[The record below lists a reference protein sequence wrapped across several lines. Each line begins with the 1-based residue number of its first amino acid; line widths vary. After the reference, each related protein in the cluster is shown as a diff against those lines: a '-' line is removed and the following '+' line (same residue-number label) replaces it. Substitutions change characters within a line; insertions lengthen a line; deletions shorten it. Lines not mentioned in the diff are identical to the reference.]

1 MTARRGPL
9 NYTTVIEPQKSA
21 GECVAMLAAHGV
33 TALGQ
38 TFDGKGTPTGLTFQ
52 IETPWGMRQYSLPVN
67 VKGTN
72 AALARAYSRRDIPQ
86 RYANLDQAQR
96 VAWRV
101 MKDWLEVQLALI
113 QAGVAEL
120 NQVMLP
126 YMHVDHGVTVWERW
140 TENEQ
145 LAISARA
152 GEGAS
157 HA

>member
-1 MTARRGPL
+1 
-9 NYTTVIEPQKSA
+9 
-21 GECVAMLAAHGV
+21 MLAAHGV

-101 MKDWLEVQLALI
+101 MKDWLEGQLAPL
-113 QAGVAEL
+113 QAGVSAL
-120 NQVMLP
+120 HQVILP
-126 YMHVDHGVTVWERW
+126 YMDVDHGTTRW
-140 TENEQ
+140 
-145 LAISARA
+145 ARCP
-152 GEGAS
+152 
-157 HA
+157 